1 MFRFKLFAVTFF
13 VLSFSCL
20 SAEIYGTMIGGEP
33 YASWEDGGQ
42 DFFVMFNS
50 NIDNQ
55 VTLFGEDDDNPQ
67 GDTCVDSSSFTL
79 TDFHI
84 PTDAII
90 EKAYIVWM
98 GAVDPS
104 AIDSPTDNTV
114 KLSFAQAGGS
124 PVTYAQDITG
134 ADDGAGNGK
143 LLTDEATFEFEG
155 MKFTDDVEVGC
166 TETAS
171 GSIEND
177 QDLGYFTYRVD
188 ITDFFEKIAE
198 ENAAAEKTEEGM
210 YYGDYT
216 FSGLDCTE
224 HDNYRCKTTMV
235 SAWSV
240 FFVYRSKNIR
250 PKKIYLY
257 NGLAFVQGDKS
268 VAKVSGFE
276 LPKYPVV
283 RLTSMIAEGDPSLVE
298 PSLPPE
304 GIFLQG
310 EGATSLFRLYN
321 DCNPM
326 QGNYVEVFNSI
337 SSVVN
342 WDPEAEDSNEIQ
354 CVSGPEDTAVNF
366 GIDVDTFLLNSEENI
381 NLQEH
386 LKKGNTSM
394 DITLSVNQD
403 AIFTNFMVL
412 SVDNK
417 GSNFDIPA
425 EASDTSKSKW
435 NFPLDREKHFCGCP
449 SNDEGKV
456 EDYYC
461 EETTGF
467 REFYYM
473 IKIQNWGDED
483 AENVIVSDDLD
494 EFLDYVPGT
503 TEFATHYNT
512 EIDSYDDWQEI
523 TDKSGGVFPLSG
535 EGYKISSKMRN
546 CDQDTWTCSDTIM
559 VRYKVKPKAGTSK
572 NYVFENI
579 AVIKDD
585 KSEEPYKSNRSYPLK
600 LAPTT
605 CVPDTQCSTATQ
617 EMCGG
622 KRIDEKC
629 NDTNPCADGY
639 VCSEDNVCEDDPA
652 KTCLSSTAVFD
663 LGKNSPISEGAE
675 IIIPKDNNQQP
686 LIVGQFTLQVANCTQ
701 DKFFNLDAVTVHI
714 DKGGDNY
721 FQFTD
726 LELIHDL
733 DGNGVVDSTDKV
745 LSTGSLTDNYVKFY
759 VPVKDDES
767 NEGLGL
773 KKINGELLNYFI
785 VRTNVNYTQEEVN
798 KGTTFHFYLESASS
812 IEISDQGTAFVETNE
827 IEFASYMLEPTGD
840 FFVAT
845 IGPNDPPVPSLA
857 EMTGDIPVLQIR
869 TKALT
874 KENTIESIKIKTPV
888 AGGYVKFGEKNGIEA
903 ISLYLDSSKDGVGNV
918 KVAEIT
924 EFDTVTTSVEFENFL
939 QNISYLAGEEKYL
952 VVNLKLNM
960 VSTPEG
966 EEPMAAKIEI
976 SKISLSD
983 NSVDTVELPIKSK
996 EFVYECKPGDPN
1008 CVGPEPDDPDGC
1020 SCSVVSVGSRD
1031 NAAAGFLIVLLLS
1044 AMLGSL
1050 YLSRKQS

>member
-1 MFRFKLFAVTFF
+1 MFRLKLFASILCI
-13 VLSFSCL
+13 LSFSGL
-20 SAEIYGTMIGGEP
+20 SAEIYGNMIGGEP
-33 YASWEDGGQ
+33 FASWEDGGQ

-50 NIDNQ
+50 NIDDKI
-55 VTLFGEDDDNPQ
+55 TMLGDDTENPQ

-104 AIDSPTDNTV
+104 GIDGPTDNKVT
-114 KLSFAQAGGS
+114 LSFSQAGES
-124 PVTYAQDITG
+124 PVTHEAEIIG

-143 LLTDEATFEFEG
+143 LLTDAASFEFEG
-155 MKFTDDVEVGC
+155 MKFTDDVEIGC
-166 TETAS
+166 SETTN
-171 GSIEND
+171 GSVEHD
-177 QDLGYFTYRVD
+177 KDLGYFTYRVD
-188 ITDFFEKIAE
+188 ITDFFESISTKNAE
-198 ENAAAEKTEEGM
+198 AGKVEDSM
-210 YYGDYT
+210 FLGDYT
-216 FSGLDCTE
+216 FSNLDCTE
-224 HDNYRCKTTMV
+224 HDNYKCKTTMV
-235 SAWSV
+235 SAWAV

-268 VAKVSGFE
+268 VAEVSGFE

-283 RLTSMIAEGDPSLVE
+283 RLTSMIAEGDPSLVK

-342 WDPEAEDSNEIQ
+342 WDPEAEEANQTQ
-354 CVSGPEDTAVNF
+354 CVSGPEDATVNF

-386 LKKGNTSM
+386 LKKGNTAM
-394 DITLSVNQD
+394 EITLSVNQD
-403 AIFTNFMVL
+403 AIFTNFMVI

-425 EASDTSKSKW
+425 EASDPTKSKW

-449 SNDEGKV
+449 ASDTTI

-473 IKIQNWGDED
+473 VKIQNWGDED
-483 AENVIVSDDLD
+483 AEDVIVRDDLD
-494 EFLDYVPGT
+494 DFLEYVPGT
-503 TEFATHYNT
+503 TEFATHYN
-512 EIDSYDDWQEI
+512 EGSDNYDDWAVI
-523 TDKSGGVFPLSG
+523 PDRDGGVFPLSG

-546 CDQDTWTCSDTIM
+546 CDSDNWVCADTIM

-579 AVIKDD
+579 AYIKDK
-585 KSEEPYKSNRSYPLK
+585 KSDDPYKSNRSYPLK
-600 LAPTT
+600 LSPTT
-605 CVPDTQCSTATQ
+605 CVPDTQCPTATQ

-622 KRIDEKC
+622 TSIQKECGEAGLPDCGNGMI
-629 NDTNPCADGY
+629 
-639 VCSEDNVCEDDPA
+639 CEEFFCVDDPS
-652 KTCLSSTAVFD
+652 KTCLNSTVAFD
-663 LGKNSPISEGAE
+663 LGKNSPISEGSE

-686 LIVGQFTLQVANCTQ
+686 LVVGQFTLKVANCTQ
-701 DKFFNLDAVTVHI
+701 DKFFNLDAVTVHFDTDG
-714 DKGGDNY
+714 DKN

-726 LELIHDL
+726 LELVHDL
-733 DGNGVVDSTDKV
+733 DGNGVVDPTDKV
-745 LSTGSLTDNYVKFY
+745 ISNGTVTDNYVKFY
-759 VPVKDDES
+759 VPPKDSTDKS
-767 NEGLGL
+767 L

-785 VRTNVNYTQEEVN
+785 VRTKVNYTEDEI
-798 KGTTFHFYLESASS
+798 KSGTTFNFYLESATS
-812 IEISDQGTAFVETNE
+812 IEVSDLGTAFVETNDV
-827 IEFASYMLEPTGD
+827 EFASYMLEPTGD
-840 FFVAT
+840 FFVVT
-845 IGPNDPPVPSLA
+845 IGPNDPPVPALS
-857 EMTGDIPVLQIR
+857 EMNNDIPVLQLR

-874 KENTIESIKIKTPV
+874 KANTISTFKVKVPS

-903 ISLYLDSSKDGVGNV
+903 ISLYLDSNKDGIGNV

-924 EFDTVTTSVEFENFL
+924 KFDNITTTIVFDTFL
-939 QNISYLAGEEKYL
+939 QNLSYLAGEEKYL
-952 VVNLKLNM
+952 VVYLKLNM
-960 VSTPEG
+960 ASTPEG
-966 EEPMAAKIEI
+966 TDPMSAKIEI
-976 SKISLSD
+976 PNGGIGLSD
-983 NSVDTVELPIKSK
+983 RSVDTVELPIKSK
-996 EFVYECKPGDPN
+996 EFVYECEDGDVN
-1008 CVGPEPDDPDGC
+1008 CVGPEPDPDPGC
-1020 SCSVVSVGSRD
+1020 NCSIVSVGSRD
-1031 NAAAGFLIVLLLS
+1031 SNTAIFTIVLLLS
-1044 AMLGSL
+1044 VLLGSL
-1050 YLSRKQS
+1050 FITRKQS